1 VDDLPPKAIKTGM
14 LASSPIIQALIQAL
28 SEKYSLP
35 TRNPSSTS
43 ISGPQTNSTQL
54 PPLPSLIVDPVSV
67 STSRHSLLSPSAIKD
82 LVFDF
87 LPLCYIVTP
96 NALEAEMIVNCLR
109 ARSGSS
115 PTTSASG
122 STPRSNAASA
132 LSEEVLG
139 KAIKDTED
147 DTGIK
152 VKDLK
157 SMIEVGTEILV
168 FLQSENRGGVNAEKG
183 VLVKGGHVPLTTSAF
198 KAQLRALK
206 KEDVRFGLEVEV
218 VWNGNTLEADS
229 QEEAEHGDFVEILS
243 AYRQALVKAKQGD
256 STSTQAESSSLDTD
270 IRLDPSSE
278 PAAESSSLD
287 TDIRLDPSSEP
298 AAEVE
303 VKEDECIVDVL
314 LTSTKDK
321 EGVQATLFVAP
332 SIKSRSTHGTGC
344 TLSAAIASNVGH
356 GKSSELSSFDI
367 FVNMGD

>member
-1 VDDLPPKAIKTGM
+1 
-14 LASSPIIQALIQAL
+14 
-28 SEKYSLP
+28 
-35 TRNPSSTS
+35 
-43 ISGPQTNSTQL
+43 
-54 PPLPSLIVDPVSV
+54 
-67 STSRHSLLSPSAIKD
+67 
-82 LVFDF
+82 
-87 LPLCYIVTP
+87 
-96 NALEAEMIVNCLR
+96 MIVNCLR

-115 PTTSASG
+115 PTTSASV
-122 STPRSNAASA
+122 PRSNAASA

-157 SMIEVGTEILV
+157 SMIEVGTEILA

-183 VLVKGGHVPLTTSAF
+183 VLVKGGHVPLTTSVF
-198 KAQLRALK
+198 KAQLRGLK
-206 KEDVRFGLEVEV
+206 KEDVGSGLEVEV

-229 QEEAEHGDFVEILS
+229 QEAEHGDFVEILS

-278 PAAESSSLD
+278 PAAE
-287 TDIRLDPSSEP
+287 
-298 AAEVE
+298 VE

-314 LTSTKDK
+314 LSSTNDK

-344 TLSAAIASNVGH
+344 TLSAAIASNIGH
-356 GKSSELSSFDI
+356 GKSSELSSFDSSC
-367 FVNMGD
+367 FNHGVNASLLIRGASGDTG

>member
-1 VDDLPPKAIKTGM
+1 MDDLPPKAIKTGM

-35 TRNPSSTS
+35 TRNSSSTPTS
-43 ISGPQTNSTQL
+43 EPQTNSTQL
-54 PPLPSLIVDPVSV
+54 PPLPPLIVDPVSV
-67 STSRHSLLSPSAIKD
+67 STSRHSLLSPSAIND

-115 PTTSASG
+115 TSASTSTSE
-122 STPRSNAASA
+122 STPKFNGISS

-147 DTGIK
+147 DTGVK
-152 VKDLK
+152 VNDLK
-157 SMIEVGTEILV
+157 SMIEVGTEILA
-168 FLQSENRGGVNAEKG
+168 FLQSGNRGEVNAEKG

-198 KAQLRALK
+198 KAQLRVLK
-206 KEDVRFGLEVEV
+206 KEEAGSGLEVEV

-229 QEEAEHGDFVEILS
+229 EEEEQDGEFVEILS
-243 AYRQALVKAKQGD
+243 AYRQTLVEAKQGEL
-256 STSTQAESSSLDTD
+256 TPTQAKSSSLDPD
-270 IRLDPSSE
+270 IRLQPSSV
-278 PAAESSSLD
+278 P
-287 TDIRLDPSSEP
+287 PV
-298 AAEVE
+298 EVE
-303 VKEDECIVDVL
+303 VKEDDCIVDVL
-314 LTSTKDK
+314 LSSSKDK

-356 GKSSELSSFDI
+356 GKSSELSSFDSPRYHG
-367 FVNMGD
+367 VNASLLIRGAYGDAV

>member
-278 PAAESSSLD
+278 PAAE
-287 TDIRLDPSSEP
+287 
-298 AAEVE
+298 VE

>member
-1 VDDLPPKAIKTGM
+1 MDDLSPKAIKTGM
-14 LASSPIIQALIQAL
+14 LASSSIIQALIQAL
-28 SEKYSLP
+28 SAKYSIP
-35 TRNPSSTS
+35 TRNSSSTS
-43 ISGPQTNSTQL
+43 TSKPQLTQL
-54 PPLPSLIVDPVSV
+54 PPLPPLIIDPVSV
-67 STSRHSLLSPSAIKD
+67 STSRHSLLSPSAIND

-115 PTTSASG
+115 PTTSTSASASG
-122 STPRSNAASA
+122 STPKSNATSA

-147 DTGIK
+147 DTGVR

-157 SMIEVGTEILV
+157 SMIEVGTEIV
-168 FLQSENRGGVNAEKG
+168 AFLQSENRGGVNAEKG

-198 KAQLRALK
+198 KAQLRALR
-206 KEDVRFGLEVEV
+206 KEEGGSGLEVEV

-229 QEEAEHGDFVEILS
+229 EEEGEDGEFVEILS
-243 AYRQALVKAKQGD
+243 AYRQTLVKAKQGEL
-256 STSTQAESSSLDTD
+256 TSTQQAESSFSDTD
-270 IRLDPSSE
+270 MKTTPFSVA
-278 PAAESSSLD
+278 PV
-287 TDIRLDPSSEP
+287 
-298 AAEVE
+298 EVE

-314 LTSTKDK
+314 LSSTKDK

-332 SIKSRSTHGTGC
+332 SIRSRSTHGTGC

-356 GKSSELSSFDI
+356 GKSSESSSFDSSCYHG
-367 FVNMGD
+367 VNVSLLIRGASGDTG